1 MDHLYLDHGV
11 GEISYYAI
19 PDRFY
24 SAWRGWLADDDEG
37 LEPTIVRS
45 MD

>member
-1 MDHLYLDHGV
+1 MDHLYLDHSV
-11 GEISYYAI
+11 AEISYRGSSDPLYF
-19 PDRFY
+19 P
-24 SAWRGWLADDDEG
+24 WRGSLADDDG

>member
-1 MDHLYLDHGV
+1 MDHLYNDGV
-11 GEISYYAI
+11 AEISYDF
-19 PDRFY
+19 P
-24 SAWRGWLADDDEG
+24 WRGSLADDDEG

>member
-1 MDHLYLDHGV
+1 MDHLHLDGNV
-11 GEISYYAI
+11 AEISYHADHLYF
-19 PDRFY
+19 P
-24 SAWRGWLADDDEG
+24 WRGSLADDDEG

>member
-1 MDHLYLDHGV
+1 MDHLYLDHSV

-19 PDRFY
+19 PDVFFSPR
-24 SAWRGWLADDDEG
+24 RGWMADEEDG
-37 LEPTIVRS
+37 LEPTIVRG

>member
-1 MDHLYLDHGV
+1 MDHLQLDTNV
-11 GEISYYAI
+11 DEIPSYGL
-19 PDRFY
+19 PDHLYFP
-24 SAWRGWLADDDEG
+24 WRGSLTDDDEG